1 MRKEVRLVMKVMLL
15 QDVKGT
21 GKKGELV
28 NVSDG
33 YARNF
38 LFPRNL
44 ARVADAQ
51 ALNEFKNA
59 EQSKQYKIEQQT
71 KEAQA
76 IADKL
81 KDVASAP
88 GRAQPG
94 QILLDG
100 GPVRRRGAHFRPA
113 HRPDGGQPPA
123 ADALAA
129 LLCSRR
135 HAVCGRGGADPG
147 RPPGGP
153 LLPGRNSGGNGRV
166 PAHDDPGRSPGLSL
180 QICKAAL
187 RRLFTGP
194 F

>member
-1 MRKEVRLVMKVMLL
+1 MLTYLVIYNKNLKVYSFKPFVMRKEVRLVMKVMLL

-81 KDVASAP
+81 KDVT
-88 GRAQPG
+88 
-94 QILLDG
+94 L
-100 GPVRRRGAHFRPA
+100 
-113 HRPDGGQPPA
+113 
-123 ADALAA
+123 
-129 LLCSRR
+129 
-135 HAVCGRGGADPG
+135 
-147 RPPGGP
+147 
-153 LLPGRNSGGNGRV
+153 
-166 PAHDDPGRSPGLSL
+166 
-180 QICKAAL
+180 
-187 RRLFTGP
+187 
-194 F
+194 

>member
-71 KEAQA
+71 
-76 IADKL
+76 
-81 KDVASAP
+81 
-88 GRAQPG
+88 
-94 QILLDG
+94 
-100 GPVRRRGAHFRPA
+100 
-113 HRPDGGQPPA
+113 
-123 ADALAA
+123 
-129 LLCSRR
+129 
-135 HAVCGRGGADPG
+135 
-147 RPPGGP
+147 
-153 LLPGRNSGGNGRV
+153 
-166 PAHDDPGRSPGLSL
+166 
-180 QICKAAL
+180 
-187 RRLFTGP
+187 
-194 F
+194 

>member
-1 MRKEVRLVMKVMLL
+1 MLIYLVIYNKNLKVYSFKPFVMRKEVRLVMKVMLL

-59 EQSKQYKIEQQT
+59 EQSK
-71 KEAQA
+71 EAQA

-81 KDVASAP
+81 KDVTLELKAKA
-88 GRAQPG
+88 G
-94 QILLDG
+94 QG
-100 GPVRRRGAHFRPA
+100 G
-113 HRPDGGQPPA
+113 
-123 ADALAA
+123 
-129 LLCSRR
+129 
-135 HAVCGRGGADPG
+135 
-147 RPPGGP
+147 
-153 LLPGRNSGGNGRV
+153 
-166 PAHDDPGRSPGLSL
+166 
-180 QICKAAL
+180 
-187 RRLFTGP
+187 RLFGSVTSKEIAAEIKKQYNFSIDKRKISLDCDIKAFGVYNCEIKL
-194 F
+194 FGGVVAKLKVSVTEL

>member
-1 MRKEVRLVMKVMLL
+1 MLTYLVIYNKNLKVYSFKPFVMRKEVRLVMKVMLL

-76 IADKL
+76 TADKL
-81 KDVASAP
+81 KDVTLELKAKA
-88 GRAQPG
+88 G
-94 QILLDG
+94 QG
-100 GPVRRRGAHFRPA
+100 G
-113 HRPDGGQPPA
+113 
-123 ADALAA
+123 
-129 LLCSRR
+129 
-135 HAVCGRGGADPG
+135 
-147 RPPGGP
+147 
-153 LLPGRNSGGNGRV
+153 
-166 PAHDDPGRSPGLSL
+166 
-180 QICKAAL
+180 
-187 RRLFTGP
+187 RLFGSVTSKEIAAEIKKQYNFSIDKRKISLDCDIKAFGVYNCEIKL
-194 F
+194 FGGVVAKLKVSVTEL

>member
-81 KDVASAP
+81 KDVADFSA
-88 GRAQPG
+88 
-94 QILLDG
+94 L
-100 GPVRRRGAHFRPA
+100 
-113 HRPDGGQPPA
+113 
-123 ADALAA
+123 
-129 LLCSRR
+129 
-135 HAVCGRGGADPG
+135 
-147 RPPGGP
+147 
-153 LLPGRNSGGNGRV
+153 
-166 PAHDDPGRSPGLSL
+166 
-180 QICKAAL
+180 
-187 RRLFTGP
+187 
-194 F
+194 